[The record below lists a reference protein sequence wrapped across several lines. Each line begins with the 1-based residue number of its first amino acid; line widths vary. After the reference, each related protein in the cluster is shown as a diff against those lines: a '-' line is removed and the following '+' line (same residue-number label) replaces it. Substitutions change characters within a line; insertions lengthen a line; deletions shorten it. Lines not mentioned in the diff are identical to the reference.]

1 MLHHYIITRFSI
13 LDTKT
18 KVFRL
23 TQKRSSNNIKHAL
36 FDQARLNTKFTLF
49 DKLTYPSIKNQSYKN
64 YTWLIYASPYLPNN
78 YKQKLEKYQNSRI
91 KVIYV
96 KNFKEMNENIEG
108 QIKHD
113 DFSTI
118 RLDDDDGLNPEFLE
132 MLNKYKSEKGTIIS
146 APHGRWIHIQNGE
159 IKLRGRINSKH
170 IALGL
175 TGIGFNI
182 YTSGNHTRVHE
193 KHRVIYDDLPEA
205 FFRSCSQTS
214 DTKSLC

>member
-1 MLHHYIITRFSI
+1 MFHHYIITRFSI

-18 KVFRL
+18 KAFRL
-23 TQKRSSNNIKHAL
+23 TQKRSSNIKHAL
-36 FDQARLNTKFTLF
+36 FDKVRLNTKFTLF
-49 DKLTYPSIKNQSYKN
+49 DKLTYPSIRNQSYKS

-78 YKQKLEKYQNSRI
+78 YKQKLEKYQNSHI

-118 RLDDDDGLNPEFLE
+118 RLDDDDGLNPDFLE
-132 MLNKYKSEKGTIIS
+132 MLNKYKSEKGAIVS
-146 APHGRWIHIQNGE
+146 APHGRWIRIQNGE
-159 IKLRGRINSKH
+159 FKIRGRINSKH
-170 IALGL
+170 MAQGL
-175 TGIGFNI
+175 AGIGFNI
-182 YTSGNHTRVHE
+182 YTAGNHTRVHE